1 MHSDSYDPKAKVAR
15 PAAPVN
21 WLHLVFAFSFGFWAA
36 MFLLKGFYK
45 ADAME
50 VRCSSA
56 EDANGPGPKPAAEC
70 PKCPQCASAASA
82 AAAVAPA
89 AAASAVA
96 ATSTTACACEDLR
109 RRHEFVSVRSKWQVS
124 WRRCRPPPPLPLTP
138 PP

>member
-56 EDANGPGPKPAAEC
+56 D
-70 PKCPQCASAASA
+70 
-82 AAAVAPA
+82 
-89 AAASAVA
+89 AVA
-96 ATSTTACACEDLR
+96 AAGTVPRAWRCAR
-109 RRHEFVSVRSKWQVS
+109 
-124 WRRCRPPPPLPLTP
+124 
-138 PP
+138 